1 MIKNYLGISVLL
13 LSAFFSSQ
21 TFANKSLTFQ
31 MYSAP
36 RYTEKN
42 KPLLLNAQTQKY
54 QTLLKQMSVKPPNF
68 AGHYVL
74 DTVGCGGGCS
84 FALAYN
90 AKTGQSFVLADSFAD
105 CFSEQKGYV
114 QNDIVYHKDSRLVIV
129 TGNRYGDPEKCETV
143 YYLVENDHFKQI
155 SKQRK

>member
-1 MIKNYLGISVLL
+1 MRGVW
-13 LSAFFSSQ
+13 Q
-21 TFANKSLTFQ
+21 
-31 MYSAP
+31 
-36 RYTEKN
+36 
-42 KPLLLNAQTQKY
+42 
-54 QTLLKQMSVKPPNF
+54 
-68 AGHYVL
+68 GHPEVHEGSR
-74 DTVGCGGGCS
+74 VGCGGGCS

-114 QNDIVYHKDSRLVIV
+114 QNDIVYHKDSRLVIA
-129 TGNRYGDPEKCETV
+129 TGNRYGDPEKYETV